1 MLVPFINSMELAQ
14 KTQQVNEI
22 LQLNEESSKFG
33 LLLTEV
39 ETIQILEERN
49 TYLRNIGRIDIGI
62 EVSKS
67 IILNFCN
74 SAYITP
80 ETYADTLHELHE
92 IFYYMKNETEDKISD
107 DVLIKLIKDY
117 FENICGGSIELLKG
131 KLQIFAEAF
140 RKENW
145 HKDLILKEEK
155 D

>member
-1 MLVPFINSMELAQ
+1 MELAQ